1 MRRRGNS
8 AGGSR
13 PEARWKGKLGR
24 SAMAR
29 DVLLMLRRRATAVVV
44 GLGRR
49 WVRVLRAVMYIL
61 VGVVGG

>member
-1 MRRRGNS
+1 MRRRANS

-29 DVLLMLRRRATAVVV
+29 DVLLMLRRQAAAVVV
-44 GLGRR
+44 GLGRK
-49 WVRVLRAVMYIL
+49 WVRVLRAVVYMM